1 LKEGSQLKPVIYKTY
16 PWVSKID
23 RWSLSR
29 KERTELK
36 DEYQIGNP
44 EPIIKEFIL
53 AIFTAIKIANLYLKR
68 IEEIKETWSERI
80 TSRKEATIWSV
91 LDMLVMNPIVNV
103 TILQNL
109 LKIEERTAY
118 NVIEQLE
125 EFDIVK
131 KVNQYKRR
139 ALYEVRE
146 ILQLLDELSD
156 IQVLRAC

>member
-1 LKEGSQLKPVIYKTY
+1 MKPVIYKTY